1 MESTTGTYT
10 FGKEER
16 LCRKLLIDQLFS
28 GKACSFSAWP
38 IRGVFLLVD
47 DCQSEK
53 AASTELLISVSK
65 RFFKRAVKRNRVKR
79 QIREA
84 YRKNKA
90 LIAEALEKVTG
101 KKLLLAV
108 IWQDAKL
115 HDTARVES
123 KIQIL
128 LRRVTDKLLH
138 EEDRL
143 PSCSKE
149 DK

>member
-1 MESTTGTYT
+1 MESTTGTNT

-65 RFFKRAVKRNRVKR
+65 RFSSV
-79 QIREA
+79 QSRE
-84 YRKNKA
+84 
-90 LIAEALEKVTG
+90 IV
-101 KKLLLAV
+101 
-108 IWQDAKL
+108 
-115 HDTARVES
+115 
-123 KIQIL
+123 
-128 LRRVTDKLLH
+128 
-138 EEDRL
+138 
-143 PSCSKE
+143 
-149 DK
+149 

>member
-1 MESTTGTYT
+1 M
-10 FGKEER
+10 
-16 LCRKLLIDQLFS
+16 
-28 GKACSFSAWP
+28 
-38 IRGVFLLVD
+38 
-47 DCQSEK
+47 
-53 AASTELLISVSK
+53 
-65 RFFKRAVKRNRVKR
+65 KR

-128 LRRVTDKLLH
+128 LRRVADKLLH

>member
-28 GKACSFSAWP
+28 GKASSFSAWP

-47 DCQSEK
+47 DSQSEK

-65 RFFKRAVKRNRVKR
+65 RYFKRAVKRNRVKR

-115 HDTARVES
+115 PDTARVES

-128 LRRVTDKLLH
+128 LRRVADKLLH

>member
-1 MESTTGTYT
+1 MESTTGTNT

-47 DCQSEK
+47 DCQNEK

-101 KKLLLAV
+101 KKLMLAV

-128 LRRVTDKLLH
+128 LRRVADKLLH

>member
-1 MESTTGTYT
+1 MSQVAHRPT
-10 FGKEER
+10 
-16 LCRKLLIDQLFS
+16 LQRKSQF
-28 GKACSFSAWP
+28 
-38 IRGVFLLVD
+38 FLSLANKRCVLTVD

-65 RFFKRAVKRNRVKR
+65 RYFKRAVKRNRVKR

-115 HDTARVES
+115 HDTARMES

-128 LRRVTDKLLH
+128 LRRVADKLLH